1 MTKEVV
7 KMVVTGPVNAGKTT
21 LIRHIS
27 DVPVVTTDEVA
38 TDEVANVKTHTT
50 VAMDYGI
57 LHVDEHLEL
66 HLYGTPGQ
74 RRFSFMWDVLA
85 IGAVGVIF
93 LADSSDTQSVDEMK
107 YIYHYFRDRVH
118 SPAVVGVT
126 KQDIDGSISAEE
138 VSAHLEADDVPIICC
153 DPRNKEDSKM
163 LVLSLLEM
171 IVQEQQTGQALE
183 ESDFF

>member
-1 MTKEVV
+1 MNKEVV
-7 KMVVTGPVNAGKTT
+7 KMVITGPVNAGKTT

-27 DVPVVTTDEVA
+27 DVPVIATDEIA
-38 TDEVANVKTHTT
+38 TDEVANVKKHTT

-57 LHVDEHLEL
+57 LHVDESLEL

-74 RRFSFMWDVLA
+74 RRFDFMWDVLA
-85 IGAVGVIF
+85 VGAVGAVF
-93 LADSSDTQSVDEMK
+93 LVDSSDAESVNEMK
-107 YIYHYFRDRVH
+107 YIYHYFRDRMRL
-118 SPAVVGVT
+118 PAVVGVT
-126 KQDIDGSISAEE
+126 KQDIRGSIEPE
-138 VSAHLEADDVPIICC
+138 QIRVHLEADNVPVICC

-171 IVQEQQTGQALE
+171 VVQEQQSEQEFE